1 MLHISATVDSPSTFC
16 VDLRTLLK
24 CPLPFGCSAEG
35 FGRNQWY
42 LQALD
47 EQGLYQ
53 QGWKGTFAHTSYAET
68 YWPLSP
74 EAHEWKKKIQNLK
87 MGHDDRGNPYLE
99 FIYTGNK
106 VGEELVYAV
115 PSGWGMAVYPI
126 FICTYPVEHLKPA
139 VIEVIYSKKGQGP
152 LVGIAP
158 VIEEKRPSRVEKEW
172 SFQDESLNHSHPFET
187 NVWYK
192 YVAQAARQAKHS
204 DCFVCS
210 HMPHSTSQPIAYAT
224 PINITSAKCAFNV
237 SLLNASTVQCTH
249 TPLFK
254 PGKGKPPGLKMK
266 TQHHHFQ
273 RCLGQDQPKLDP
285 VI

>member
-1 MLHISATVDSPSTFC
+1 
-16 VDLRTLLK
+16 
-24 CPLPFGCSAEG
+24 
-35 FGRNQWY
+35 
-42 LQALD
+42 
-47 EQGLYQ
+47 
-53 QGWKGTFAHTSYAET
+53 
-68 YWPLSP
+68 
-74 EAHEWKKKIQNLK
+74 

-126 FICTYPVEHLKPA
+126 FICTYPVERLKPA

-273 RCLGQDQPKLDP
+273 CCLGQDQPKLDP
-285 VI
+285 VIWHAHCHGWKWGDNGLGYPWFFLFDHSWFLEWGDLDHIEWGANEGTWSVDQCAIVTRT